1 MGWPASPG
9 PGPYSLT
16 LATPTFYV
24 IVASLALFAA
34 MFWVLREWYPRRRR
48 GLEGYLEAAGVDL
61 VFLSFAV
68 AVVVALVVKDPS
80 GNRTSLAL
88 FQVVVG
94 GYWLAFAIPV
104 VTVGSSI
111 HTKSRGGIPWLL
123 PSLAGA
129 VLLFGILFAYYYAV
143 G

>member
-9 PGPYSLT
+9 PGPYALS
-16 LATPTFYV
+16 LATPTVYV

-34 MFWVLREWYPRRRR
+34 MFWALREWYPRRRR
-48 GLEGYLEAAGVDL
+48 GVEGYLEAAGIDL

-68 AVVVALVVKDPS
+68 IVVAALVWKDPS
-80 GNRTSLAL
+80 ANRTSLAL

-94 GYWLAFAIPV
+94 GYWLAFAIPL
-104 VTVGSSI
+104 VTVGSTI
-111 HTKSRGGIPWLL
+111 HTRSRGGIPWLL
-123 PSLAGA
+123 PSIAAAA
-129 VLLFGILFAYYYAV
+129 VLFAALFAYYYAL